1 MAQRYRKSPGSVYDL
16 RLHLVFCPKYRRS
29 VLTGKVASRLEAL
42 IREKA
47 ATLEADV
54 IALEVMPDHVHLFV
68 SVPPTY
74 APQHLANQVKG
85 YSSRVL
91 RQEFPDLKSR
101 LPALWSRSYFVASTG
116 TVSSETA
123 DLRSAIKAYIEAQK
137 GV

>member
-29 VLTGKVASRLEAL
+29 VLTGPVASRLEAL

-47 ATLEADV
+47 AALEAEIV
-54 IALEVMPDHVHLFV
+54 ALEVMPDHVHLFV

-91 RQEFPDLKSR
+91 RQEFPHLKSR

-116 TVSSETA
+116 TVSSETV
-123 DLRSAIKAYIEAQK
+123 KAYIEAQK